1 MNSNVG
7 YFDILGVRSN
17 LTVKTS
23 VYWVTTCSVER
34 THILNGQNLSSV
46 EKPHV
51 VLREHIFS
59 RWNPQSLSIGT
70 QNISLRYV

>member
-34 THILNGQNLSSV
+34 THIL
-46 EKPHV
+46 EM
-51 VLREHIFS
+51 E
-59 RWNPQSLSIGT
+59 SI
-70 QNISLRYV
+70 ISFYRDTEYFLEIRLMEIGYSEPATLVKSY